1 MNALRDRIKNL
12 IISGLKPS
20 EITSIVGCS
29 PSYISQLLADSEFKA
44 AVQEGII
51 ANAEKNTE
59 AEHLDNRYE
68 TIEHRLLSS
77 IEDKIPEASMGEVV
91 KALETI
97 NKRKDDQYK
106 RKNPVT
112 PGPAIQLNVVSL
124 ALPAQALRTISQ
136 PTVQL
141 NGQNEIV
148 AIEGRHLA
156 PMSSDGVKNLFA
168 QIKEQEQKVI
178 AEL

>member
-1 MNALRDRIKNL
+1 MNALRERIKNL

-20 EITSIVGCS
+20 EIVSIVGCS
-29 PSYISQLLADSEFKA
+29 PSYISQLLADTEFKE
-44 AVQEGII
+44 AVQAGVI
-51 ANAEKNTE
+51 ASAEKNTE
-59 AEHLDNRYE
+59 AEHLDKRYE
-68 TIEHRLLSS
+68 TVEHRLLSA

-91 KALETI
+91 RAVEAI
-97 NKRKDDQYK
+97 NKRKDDSYK

-124 ALPAQALRTISQ
+124 ALPAQALKTLVQ
-136 PTVQL
+136 PVVQL
-141 NGQNEIV
+141 NSQNEIV

-156 PMSSDGVKNLFA
+156 PMSAEGVKNLFA
-168 QIKEQEQKVI
+168 EIKREEQKVV